1 MDSIKAMQ
9 VDRNSPLNTTPLF
22 LVLSQKWALQCTLHD
37 IRLFEFP
44 VHSSGLYVCGTSNE
58 NITMVEL
65 LYLVQWN
72 TVSFLAQQTTYGIVS
87 VKRDLAHTL

>member
-9 VDRNSPLNTTPLF
+9 VGRNSPLNTNPLF

-44 VHSSGLYVCGTSNE
+44 VHSSGLYVCGTSNK
-58 NITMVEL
+58 NIKMVEL
-65 LYLVQWN
+65 LYLVQL
-72 TVSFLAQQTTYGIVS
+72 SFLAQQTTYGIVS